1 MKIHPSI
8 KRFLAYAKPYRWAV
22 AGATLAGILKF
33 NIPVVFPLVLKEIVD
48 HLVSAPAVD
57 FAKINKLMLSVLA
70 LYVVWYFASYFR
82 SFWADRTS
90 QRMTFDIRYD
100 LYMHLQGM
108 SLDFYEKRRV
118 GSVTSRLL
126 ADISIAQNFI
136 GAAVTNTIM
145 DLTTLAFIAVI
156 LFFQNWQLAI
166 VALSIIPIYAV
177 LNSRFQRRIKRTSQ
191 LAQEKMETISA
202 DVHERLGALP
212 VIQSFTREKTE
223 EKRFFHATRDY
234 LEFLLANVRNN
245 ALALSIIGFLTLIA
259 PVMVV
264 WYGVLQVGTG
274 ALTPGGLVAF
284 YAYLGMLYTPLNR
297 LTELNIM
304 VANSR
309 SAIER
314 IFEIFDTAPSLDTS
328 RSTAEPEKVEGRVT
342 FEHVQFGY
350 DKHRPLLSDIS
361 LDIAP
366 GMTVALIGRSGS
378 GKTTLA
384 KLIPRF
390 YDVTSGK
397 ILIDGIDSRD
407 LSLRALRRHIAFVLQ
422 EPVLFSGTVAENL
435 RYGRKLASNEDI
447 VKAAQQAHAHEFI
460 MNLPD
465 GYDTL
470 IGERGITLSGGQKQR
485 MALARAF
492 LKDAP
497 ILILDEATS
506 ALDSESEN
514 AIRKAC
520 IELMRGRTTFV
531 IAHRLST
538 IKSADLIAVLDRGR
552 IVQLG
557 NHAQLIQDTNG
568 LYRSL
573 YLEQYAP
580 EVHVPSTQQAPATTH

>member
-1 MKIHPSI
+1 MRIDPSI

-22 AGATLAGILKF
+22 VGATLAGILKF
-33 NIPVVFPLVLKEIVD
+33 NIPVVFPLVLKEVID
-48 HLVSAPAVD
+48 HLVTAPQIE
-57 FAKINKLMLSVLA
+57 FKKINTLMMSVLA

-100 LYMHLQGM
+100 LFNHLQGM
-108 SLDFYEKRRV
+108 SLDFFEKRRV
-118 GSVTSRLL
+118 GAVTSRLL
-126 ADISIAQNFI
+126 ADIATAQNFV

-145 DLTTLAFIAVI
+145 DLTTLAFISVI
-156 LFFQNWQLAI
+156 LFYQNWRLAV
-166 VALSIIPIYAV
+166 VALSIIPIYAI

-202 DVHERLGALP
+202 DVHERLTALP
-212 VIQSFTREKTE
+212 MIQSFTREKTE
-223 EKRFFHATRDY
+223 ERRFFHATRDY
-234 LEFLLANVRNN
+234 LNFLLANVHNN
-245 ALALSIIGFLTLIA
+245 ALALSIIGFITLIA
-259 PVMVV
+259 PVIVV
-264 WYGVLQVGTG
+264 WFGVLQVVAGN
-274 ALTPGGLVAF
+274 LSPGGLVAF

-314 IFEIFDTAPSLDTS
+314 IFEIFDTAPSIDTS
-328 RSTAEPEKVEGRVT
+328 RSVT
-342 FEHVQFGY
+342 DLKHVSGNVQFVNVGFGY
-350 DKHRPLLSDIS
+350 DTRRPLLHDINM
-361 LDIAP
+361 DIP
-366 GMTVALIGRSGS
+366 KGTTVALVGRSGA
-378 GKTTLA
+378 GKTTIA

-390 YDVTSGK
+390 YDVTAGK
-397 ILIDGIDSRD
+397 ILIDGFDSRD
-407 LSLRALRRHIAFVLQ
+407 VPLRDLRRQIAFVLQ
-422 EPVLFSGTVAENL
+422 EPILFSGTVSENL
-435 RYGRKLASNEDI
+435 RYGRKFSTDEEIILAA
-447 VKAAQQAHAHEFI
+447 KQAHAHDFI
-460 MNLPD
+460 LNLPD

-485 MALARAF
+485 LALARAF

-514 AIRKAC
+514 AIRRAC
-520 IELMRGRTTFV
+520 IELMKGRTTFV

-538 IKSADLIAVLDRGR
+538 IKSADLIAVLDGGR
-552 IVQLG
+552 IVQMGKHEAL
-557 NHAQLIQDTNG
+557 LEDTTG
-568 LYRSL
+568 LYHAL

-580 EVHVPSTQQAPATTH
+580 ESQSHHKQWPSVVVS